1 MSSRPKR
8 YADLTPGERLSSL
21 AGTLNGIPRTL
32 ALVWAASPTFTIALT
47 ALNVARGLQPVG
59 QAWLSKLVI
68 DAIGAGLS
76 GGAPP
81 DASWTDPF
89 IPLAET
95 LGYGAVLLAPY
106 ALGLL
111 CWWGALT
118 LVSALLD
125 PTITVVQMQLGDRL
139 TREMQTRIIVKANSF
154 ADVSYFENPS
164 YYDALQ
170 RAANDASYRPINVL
184 AGIVGMFRTVVHL
197 LGMLGVLLAFQ
208 PLLVLFAFALAVPNL
223 LSQFR
228 SHVEIWA
235 IQNWSVPEVRKMTYF
250 VEVLTSPNPAKEV
263 RLFGLERH
271 FRERFLREFNAFR
284 TRLYQAR
291 LRHCRWELGVGATT
305 AAGNSLMFGYLL
317 ARVLSRQISLGDFTL
332 LTQAVWQVHD
342 QVAQLVRQISSLYSD
357 ILFVGQLFVFLDAP
371 VVMPVPEATTAAPA
385 PSRLQR
391 GIELRHV
398 TFKYPGTERAVLDDL
413 SLSIAPGESVA
424 LVGANGAGK
433 TTLVKL
439 LTRLYD
445 PTEGQILIDGV
456 DLREMDLE
464 GWRRRSA
471 AIFQDFSRFHLPAR
485 QNVGIGNL
493 THLDNMDVVR
503 AAAERGGAMPLV
515 ERLPEKWDTVL
526 GRWMAAW
533 GTEGAELSGGEW
545 QKVAL
550 SRAFMRHSDDLN
562 NTAAH
567 LLILD
572 EPTASLDTQSE
583 YDVYLRF
590 SELTA
595 AKATLLISHR
605 FSTVKMADRIVVIE
619 NGRIVEQG
627 THADLITLNGTYADL
642 YEKQASRYRDIPLAA
657 AAGE

>member
-1 MSSRPKR
+1 MDAPKR
-8 YADLTPGERLSSL
+8 YMDLTPAERVRSL
-21 AGTLNGIPRTL
+21 AGTLRGVPRTL
-32 ALVWAASPTFTIALT
+32 ALVWAANPVLTIALT
-47 ALNVARGLQPVG
+47 ALNLAQGLQPVAH
-59 QAWLSKLVI
+59 AWLSKLVV
-68 DAIGAGLS
+68 DAIGAGFS
-76 GGAPP
+76 GSPPP
-81 DASWTDPF
+81 DAPWLEAFAP
-89 IPLAET
+89 IAAA
-95 LGYGAVLLAPY
+95 LGFGDVPLAPY

-111 CWWGALT
+111 LFWGALT
-118 LVSALLD
+118 LASSMMD
-125 PTITVVQMQLGDRL
+125 PTISVIQMQLGDRL

-170 RAANDASYRPINVL
+170 RAVNDANHRPINVL
-184 AGIVGMFRTVVHL
+184 AGIVSMFRSAVHL
-197 LGMLGVLLAFQ
+197 VGMLGVLLAFQ
-208 PLLVLFAFALAVPNL
+208 PALVLAAFALAVPNL
-223 LSQFR
+223 LAQFR

-235 IQNWSVPEVRKMTYF
+235 IQNFSVPEVRKMTYF
-250 VEVLTSPNPAKEV
+250 VELLTSPNPAKEV
-263 RLFGLERH
+263 RLYGLERH
-271 FRERFLREFNAFR
+271 FRGRFEREFNAFR
-284 TRLYQAR
+284 SRLHEAR
-291 LRHCRWELGVGATT
+291 LRHCRWEVGVSAATAGGN
-305 AAGNSLMFGYLL
+305 AAILGYLL
-317 ARVLSRQISLGDFTL
+317 SRVLGRHISLGDFSL
-332 LTQAVWQVHD
+332 LAQATWQVHE
-342 QVAQLVRQISSLYSD
+342 QVAQLVRQISYLYGEV
-357 ILFVGQLFVFLDAP
+357 LFVGQLFIFLDAP
-371 VVMPVPEATTAAPA
+371 VVMALPEPERAQPAPA
-385 PSRLQR
+385 KLER
-391 GIELRHV
+391 GIELRDV
-398 TFKYPGTERAVLDDL
+398 TFKYPGTERAVLDGL

-424 LVGANGAGK
+424 IVGENGAGK

-456 DLREMDLE
+456 DLREIDLD
-464 GWRRRSA
+464 GWRRRSG

-493 THLDNMDVVR
+493 AHLDNMEMVS

-515 ERLPEKWDTVL
+515 ERLPEGWDTVL
-526 GRWMAAW
+526 GRWISDS

-590 SELTA
+590 NDLTA
-595 AKATLLISHR
+595 GKATLLISHR

-619 NGRIVEQG
+619 DGRIVEQG
-627 THADLITLNGTYADL
+627 THAELIALNGTYADL
-642 YEKQASRYRDIPLAA
+642 YEKQASRYRDTPAV
-657 AAGE
+657 AAGSE